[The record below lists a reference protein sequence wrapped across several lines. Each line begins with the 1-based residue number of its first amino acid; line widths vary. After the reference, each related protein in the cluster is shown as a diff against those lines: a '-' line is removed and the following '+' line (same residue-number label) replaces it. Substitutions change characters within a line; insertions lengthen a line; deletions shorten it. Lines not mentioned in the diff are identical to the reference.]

1 MDARD
6 LGSRVSGLGSF
17 QMRHRIS
24 IRGSVHPSVHPL
36 RHASSN
42 ITQRTHRVA
51 RPGLLSFHSF
61 FRKGAMNISYEEIH
75 TRKMM

>member
-1 MDARD
+1 MVARD
-6 LGSRVSGLGSF
+6 LVSRVSGLGSF
-17 QMRHRIS
+17 KMRHRIS
-24 IRGSVHPSVHPL
+24 IRGSVCPSVRPL

-42 ITQRTHRVA
+42 ITQMTHRDA

-75 TRKMM
+75 ICKMV